1 VRGKAWIYAALVAT
15 TIVWGGSFVA
25 VKHALQF
32 LSPLQL
38 LVSRFVP
45 AGIAFALLLW
55 WRERTALARV
65 LREDW
70 QSLCL
75 MGLFGVIVYHGALNV
90 GEQLIPAGTASLLM
104 ALNPAFTFIL
114 SAWLLGERVTWT
126 RALGLSLAFVGLFIV
141 VRFARGDRIDLGYLR
156 GVLITLLAPV
166 SWAAYS
172 VISRPLASRHP
183 PLAVT
188 GLATILGTLP
198 IAATIRPALLQ
209 QVRAMPADG
218 WASVAFLAF
227 FATLGGGTT
236 WVAALEH
243 LEASRVGVFIYL
255 VPLWAAVLSQ
265 VLLGEPITLPLVVGA
280 SVIIGGVMLVNR

>member
-1 VRGKAWIYAALVAT
+1 M
-15 TIVWGGSFVA
+15 A

-45 AGIAFALLLW
+45 AGIVFALLLW
-55 WRERTALARV
+55 WRERTALSRV
-65 LREDW
+65 LREEW

-75 MGLFGVIVYHGALNV
+75 MGLFGVISYHVTLNLGV
-90 GEQLIPAGTASLLM
+90 QLIPAGTASLLM
-104 ALNPAFTFIL
+104 ALNPAFIFIP
-114 SAWLLGERVTWT
+114 SVWLLEERVTWT

-141 VRFARGDRIDLGYLR
+141 VRFARGDRTDFGYLR
-156 GVLITLLAPV
+156 GMLITLLAPI
-166 SWAAYS
+166 SWAVYT

-183 PLAVT
+183 PPAVT

-198 IAATIRPALLQ
+198 IAATIQPALLQ
-209 QVRAMPADG
+209 QVLAMPANG
-218 WASVAFLAF
+218 WASVAFLAL
-227 FATLGGGTT
+227 FATLGGVTT

-255 VPLWAAVLSQ
+255 VPLWAAVLSH
-265 VLLGEPITLPLVVGA
+265 VLLSEPITLPLVVGA
-280 SVIIGGVMLVNR
+280 VVIIGGVMLVNR